1 MGDDKVVNDDVVDD
15 KIVDDVKETDADVI
29 EKSLI
34 DVDLDDSDDSDDE
47 KKLADDKDD
56 NNSNPEELKMPE
68 GLGID
73 DEVLDHGLFNKLLP
87 QFKEAGINQDNLNKI
102 VSSYAEHVEEAA
114 KAHGD
119 KLIEKYQ
126 EIKNEWKTETQKA
139 LGNEVK
145 QNLQY
150 VGNALKQF
158 GTPEL
163 VELFNETGVGD
174 HIEVVKAFA
183 KIGKHFTEDNFVD
196 GKSTIEGKTEDVLYP
211 SMNK

>member
-1 MGDDKVVNDDVVDD
+1 MSEIEKTEDVVEET
-15 KIVDDVKETDADVI
+15 VVTETPETDADII

-34 DVDLDDSDDSDDE
+34 DVDVDDAEDSDDKEEPKEAAEEGDSV
-47 KKLADDKDD
+47 
-56 NNSNPEELKMPE
+56 ELKMPE

-87 QFKEAGINQDNLNKI
+87 NFQKAGIKQDDLNEI
-102 VSSYAEHVEEAA
+102 VKTYADHVEEAA

-119 KLIEKYQ
+119 KLIERYK
-126 EIKNEWKTETQKA
+126 EIKNEWKSETQKT
-139 LGNEVK
+139 LGNEIK
-145 QNLQY
+145 QNLMY

-158 GTPEL
+158 GSPKL

-183 KIGKHFTEDNFVD
+183 KIGKHFTEDSMVD
-196 GKSTIEGKTEDVLYP
+196 GKSATEGKAEDILYP
-211 SMNK
+211 SMK